1 MNRKVLLSSLAMLAA
16 ASAYA
21 QAVVPGEFT
30 DPSNLR
36 RQLAESSGYRTPEHL
51 KFPYIATY

>member
-36 RQLAESSGYRTPEHL
+36 RQLAESSGYQTPEHL
-51 KFPYIATY
+51 KFP